1 VCHAGDTGNVACAN
15 DRRAIASYARTMQ
28 FMDGRRHLMKRIA
41 VVIGIVIGIAATPT
55 VVTASD
61 SNGQSQNRID
71 PYEHS
76 RMWDTQRG
84 QVYGPVQA
92 GPSTTYGFIG
102 K

>member
-1 VCHAGDTGNVACAN
+1 VCHDGDSGNVARAN
-15 DRRAIASYARTMQ
+15 DKRAIASYGRVMEIV
-28 FMDGRRHLMKRIA
+28 DGRRHLMKRIA

-55 VVTASD
+55 VVTAGD

-92 GPSTTYGFIG
+92 GPSSTYGFIG

>member
-1 VCHAGDTGNVACAN
+1 MEIV
-15 DRRAIASYARTMQ
+15 DR
-28 FMDGRRHLMKRIA
+28 RRHLMKRIA
-41 VVIGIVIGIAATPT
+41 VVIGVVIGIAATPT
-55 VVTASD
+55 VVTAGD
-61 SNGQSQNRID
+61 SNGQSQNRLD

-84 QVYGPVQA
+84 QFYGPVQA

>member
-1 VCHAGDTGNVACAN
+1 VCHDDDTGNVACAN
-15 DRRAIASYARTMQ
+15 DKRAIASYARTMQ

-55 VVTASD
+55 VVTAGE
-61 SNGQSQNRID
+61 SNGQSQNRN

-92 GPSTTYGFIG
+92 GPSTYGFIG